1 MEKQHEERV
10 NVIRRSYRQQLADAI
25 TQISSQH
32 QEYYAKKNKQ
42 DKARFSEKLK
52 KVQDDDEEKKKA
64 KQQQDSIIE
73 MMKMQMRDAQE
84 RADRELQDVLN
95 RPKSASSV
103 YTDPEIYDLRE
114 EIEKLENKVDDLM
127 NELDD
132 KEAENRRLATDI
144 DDLNEQLRGERQ
156 QIQQLKKDL
165 SDALL
170 EAEHDRNNFKAELQK
185 QRAQLQREMDSKLQ
199 ETKSNLMAASRKQVA
214 ELQRAHDQKI
224 KEQEILKE
232 KRKLLESRQTES
244 TTLAPSEST
253 TVTRRLLTERVPVV
267 HYEPGVLVSRLRR
280 MEKPQ
285 LDESEKDELLR
296 KLQKLEKKQRAE
308 IVRLQKELDRV
319 NRTWEM
325 KVTILQK
332 TLHALKDESFLR
344 TSLQRQA
351 ARLQQAAVVYASD
364 GPAVIVKDRK
374 DYTARPFR
382 TLVLPDDTKHTEPD
396 NTAER
401 PVAGTPF
408 TEDRPTSALPLEN
421 EPRLESNKD
430 ASLIANPGVDDIGTQ
445 EKNDNSSM
453 LESSTSAHHV
463 VDPV

>member
-1 MEKQHEERV
+1 M
-10 NVIRRSYRQQLADAI
+10 
-25 TQISSQH
+25 
-32 QEYYAKKNKQ
+32 
-42 DKARFSEKLK
+42 
-52 KVQDDDEEKKKA
+52 
-64 KQQQDSIIE
+64 
-73 MMKMQMRDAQE
+73 
-84 RADRELQDVLN
+84 LQ
-95 RPKSASSV
+95 
-103 YTDPEIYDLRE
+103 
-114 EIEKLENKVDDLM
+114 
-127 NELDD
+127 
-132 KEAENRRLATDI
+132 
-144 DDLNEQLRGERQ
+144 
-156 QIQQLKKDL
+156 
-165 SDALL
+165 
-170 EAEHDRNNFKAELQK
+170 
-185 QRAQLQREMDSKLQ
+185 
-199 ETKSNLMAASRKQVA
+199 
-214 ELQRAHDQKI
+214 
-224 KEQEILKE
+224 
-232 KRKLLESRQTES
+232 
-244 TTLAPSEST
+244 
-253 TVTRRLLTERVPVV
+253 
-267 HYEPGVLVSRLRR
+267 
-280 MEKPQ
+280 EKPQ

-296 KLQKLEKKQRAE
+296 KSQKLEKKQRAE
-308 IVRLQKELDRV
+308 ILRLQKELDRV

-364 GPAVIVKDRK
+364 GPAVIVTDRK

-382 TLVLPDDTKHTEPD
+382 TLVLPDDTKRTEPD